1 MDEIKIVSFT
11 ELTKKMKQELVNHF
25 PMIKLYDGQDSAW
38 QQIPFNEIEIVIG
51 WDKTK
56 GLELLRQNEG
66 KLKWIQSTSA
76 GVDYFPLDQLA
87 QQQVQLVNASGVQ
100 SVPITEQVLGM
111 LLMDCR
117 MLKQALKDQENKV
130 WNPQKDALKTLR
142 NQQMLIIG
150 TGNIG
155 QMLGQAAQT
164 LGVHTYGINTT
175 GRLVAGFEECYSMAD
190 YSKIIGKMDII
201 INILPLTPA
210 TKHFYDA
217 AFFNLVKPGV
227 TFINVGRGQS
237 VNTEDLISA
246 IRKGKVRFAGLDVFE
261 EEPLPADSPLWEM
274 DEVMITP
281 HTAGIRPDYTE
292 AVLEIFNH
300 NLTSWIKNHTLVQNK
315 VDLTRGY

>member
-130 WNPQKDALKTLR
+130 WNPQKDTLKTLR